1 MVQRHRPGVA
11 LTAAALC
18 ALFRYVLGISE
29 ERSRRRAVHALGS
42 YVFGAYLIHQLWMLL
57 FRWLGLTVTALE
69 PVFFVPLLALVLLA
83 LSLPMAWLLRLIPGA
98 GKWLT

>member
-1 MVQRHRPGVA
+1 MA

-69 PVFFVPLLALVLLA
+69 PVFFVPPAG
-83 LSLPMAWLLRLIPGA
+83 PGA
-98 GKWLT
+98 AGLSCPWPGSCG